1 MFPWWLLDGDKYCL
15 EIMAGGLEV
24 RYWPQ
29 LYRQRKRQD
38 ILTGAAGFSYGYAHK
53 LSRHL
58 HLEFNIGI
66 GLLRTDYRHYHAR
79 NNYQTLQ
86 WQENG
91 RYTWFGPTKAKVSLI
106 WLLARKQ
113 KTQEGGIK

>member
-1 MFPWWLLDGDKYCL
+1 MEHYPNFLPKKY
-15 EIMAGGLEV
+15 
-24 RYWPQ
+24 
-29 LYRQRKRQD
+29 
-38 ILTGAAGFSYGYAHK
+38 
-53 LSRHL
+53 LSRNHYGRT

-113 KTQEGGIK
+113 KRQEGGIK

>member
-1 MFPWWLLDGDKYCL
+1 M
-15 EIMAGGLEV
+15 
-24 RYWPQ
+24 Q
-29 LYRQRKRQD
+29 SSLYKKCQIIYNTKHVEEKRQ
-38 ILTGAAGFSYGYAHK
+38 S
-53 LSRHL
+53 
-58 HLEFNIGI
+58 
-66 GLLRTDYRHYHAR
+66 LRTDYRHYHAR